1 MKIAIGA
8 DHRGFKTKLLVASY
22 LCKQG
27 HKVFDYGTDSDE
39 PVDYPDIAWQVGE
52 TVAKKKAG
60 YGILLCYSGQGM
72 VMAANKVRGVR
83 AALCA
88 EKACARFARAHNNAN
103 VLVMPA
109 GFLPYGKKMRLII
122 NTFLGTRFEGG
133 RHRRRINKIA
143 KYEKN
148 HEKEQKVK

>member
-8 DHRGFKTKLLVASY
+8 DHRGFKTKLLIAGY
-22 LCKQG
+22 LRKQG
-27 HKVFDYGTDSDE
+27 HEVFDYGTDSEE
-39 PVDYPDIAWQVGE
+39 PVDYPDVAWQVGE
-52 TVAKKKAG
+52 AVAKKKTG

-72 VMAANKVRGVR
+72 VMAANKVMGVR

-88 EKACARFARAHNNAN
+88 EKVCARFARAHNNAN

-109 GFLPYGKKMRLII
+109 GFIPYGKRMREII
-122 NTFLGTRFEGG
+122 TTFLSTRFEGG

-143 KYEKN
+143 NYEKN
-148 HEKEQKVK
+148 HPFPAGS